1 MSILAIVEQREG
13 EFRKVTYEVL
23 TLGKKL
29 ANDFKCNVIA
39 VAIGSGITAEKV
51 KSFGDYGVSEV
62 LSIDQA
68 PLASYDG
75 RVYAGVIQKVIA
87 QKSPKVVVF
96 SHSSQGKDLAPRVSA
111 LTGMAYLPDVIEVQ
125 SEGGSI
131 RAKRP
136 IFAGKLNAVVQ
147 PKAGLGCV
155 LSLRPNVFTASKS
168 STVNVN
174 LQKLDLALDA
184 AQAPVKEIIK
194 GAEKKIDL
202 TEAEIIVS
210 GGRGMKEPAN
220 FETILY
226 PLAAQLGAAIGA
238 SRAVVDAGWRS
249 HGDQVGQTGK
259 TVTPNLYFAIG
270 ISGAIQHL
278 AGMGSSKCIVAI
290 NKDKDAPIFQVAD
303 YGIVGDLFE
312 VVPALTAEIKK
323 MKES

>member
-1 MSILAIVEQREG
+1 M
-13 EFRKVTYEVL
+13 TYEVL

-29 ANDFKCNVIA
+29 ASDFKCDVFA
-39 VAIGSGITAEKV
+39 VVLGSGITADKV
-51 KSFGDYGVSEV
+51 KNFGDYGVSQILCVDQPV
-62 LSIDQA
+62 LA
-68 PLASYDG
+68 NYDG
-75 RVYAGVIQKVIA
+75 RVYAGAIQKVIA

-111 LTGMAYLPDVIEVQ
+111 LTGMAYLPDVIEIKWT
-125 SEGGSI
+125 EGNLQ
-131 RAKRP
+131 AKRP
-136 IFAGKLNAVVQ
+136 IFAGKLNALVQ
-147 PKAGLGCV
+147 PKAGVGAI
-155 LSLRPNVFTASKS
+155 LSLRPNVFTASKAS
-168 STVNVN
+168 ASVSVN
-174 LQKLDLALDA
+174 LQKLDIPLESS
-184 AQAPVKEIIK
+184 QSPVKEILK
-194 GAEKKIDL
+194 GKEKKIDL

-210 GGRGMKEPAN
+210 GGRGLKAPEN

-226 PLAAQLGAAIGA
+226 PLAAQLGAAVGA

-278 AGMGSSKCIVAI
+278 AGMASSKCIIAI

-312 VVPALTAEIKK
+312 IVPALTAEIKK